1 MSQLCKNC
9 EKPDTEGYILYGFM
23 SMDFWKRHNY
33 SHRNGTTIHTEMYL
47 WLPGFRS
54 GRRSLMANTPREH
67 FRTMGHFLH
76 FYCGSFY
83 STVYIC
89 QNSTNC
95 NALKCWLLLYTNYT
109 SILFLKG
116 KGTFKYLNIGYCI
129 HLDHELKNIKIVFW
143 NSSQTWT
150 TSRISHDSFVLLW
163 QNTQTWS

>member
-1 MSQLCKNC
+1 MHATARMCHNC
-9 EKPDTEGYILYGFM
+9 AKTV
-23 SMDFWKRHNY
+23 
-33 SHRNGTTIHTEMYL
+33 RNQTQRATYYMISCQWISGKGTTIHTEMYL
-47 WLPGFRS
+47 WLPGHRS
-54 GRRSLMANTPREH
+54 GKRSLMANTPREH
-67 FRTMGHFLH
+67 FWTMGHFLH

-95 NALKCWLLLYTNYT
+95 NALKCWLLLYSNYT

-129 HLDHELKNIKIVFW
+129 HLDHELKNIKIIFW
-143 NSSQTWT
+143 NSFQTWP
-150 TSRISHDSFVLLW
+150 TSRIPHDSFVLLW

>member
-1 MSQLCKNC
+1 MHATARMCHNC
-9 EKPDTEGYILYGFM
+9 AKTV
-23 SMDFWKRHNY
+23 
-33 SHRNGTTIHTEMYL
+33 RNQTQKATYYMVSCQWISGKGTTIHTEMYL
-47 WLPGFRS
+47 WLPGYRS
-54 GRRSLMANTPREH
+54 GRRSLLANTPREH

-109 SILFLKG
+109 STLFLKG

>member
-1 MSQLCKNC
+1 MQQQGCVTTVQKLWETRHRRLHIMISRQLICGK
-9 EKPDTEGYILYGFM
+9 
-23 SMDFWKRHNY
+23 
-33 SHRNGTTIHTEMYL
+33 GTTIRTEMYL
-47 WLPGFRS
+47 WLPGYRS
-54 GRRSLMANTPREH
+54 GRRSLLANTPREH
-67 FRTMGHFLH
+67 FWTMGHFLH

-109 SILFLKG
+109 STLFLKG
-116 KGTFKYLNIGYCI
+116 RGTFQMDGYCI
-129 HLDHELKNIKIVFW
+129 HLDHELKNIKIIFW